1 MDDLHSKQQFEL
13 LKKKSDLK
21 YSTML
26 QNNETS
32 FSFILLVFH
41 DFKYVSVTGKQHL
54 TSGVILVNM
63 KQ

>member
-32 FSFILLVFH
+32 FFIYFISFSWF
-41 DFKYVSVTGKQHL
+41 
-54 TSGVILVNM
+54 
-63 KQ
+63 